1 MHQPIKHKDMTETK
15 QGGLELLRHQKEEA
29 VEVHTYTIKDEE
41 GILVYKEWVQEG
53 QVIDSLLEGKH
64 GDTIFDEDT
73 ITRVQEF
80 VDNKIQEG
88 VIKP

>member
-1 MHQPIKHKDMTETK
+1 MAETK

-64 GDTIFDEDT
+64 GDTIFDDAI

-88 VIKP
+88 AIKP

>member
-1 MHQPIKHKDMTETK
+1 MAETK

-29 VEVHTYTIKDEE
+29 VEVHTYTIQDEE
-41 GILVYKEWVQEG
+41 GILVYKEWIQGG

-73 ITRVQEF
+73 IERVQGF
-80 VDNKIQEG
+80 IDAGIQNG
-88 VIKP
+88 TIKP

>member
-1 MHQPIKHKDMTETK
+1 LSQPIKHKHTPETK

-29 VEVHTYTIKDEE
+29 VE
-41 GILVYKEWVQEG
+41 
-53 QVIDSLLEGKH
+53 GKH
-64 GDTIFDEDT
+64 GDTIFDEDI